1 MAARHEDRI
10 MVYANALRG
19 IMGLNRMLD
28 SAMLIAETK
37 TANKGRELSK
47 DEAYEAMLVV
57 ADRLRTANPFENQ
70 DDFYQAYLQMDEN
83 PDWEQLLYSGLKY
96 DRMGS
101 ILVPDALLA
110 QMVTHIKDETQTVL
124 IAEAE
129 KFVPNLKA
137 IVDEHMNCRFTFT
150 STNALYARVLERM
163 FTGYKNVSVANAN
176 IYSYGF
182 LNEKFDLIMSVPTFG
197 GRDLAEDS
205 SSFMCREYD
214 MVALENLLLH
224 IAPAG
229 RLVIVMPARIT
240 FAGGRVNDLR
250 KFVTQMYKLEEI
262 AELPDGI
269 FQNTGIKTFLIVIGD
284 GRTEDV
290 VVRRYEAA
298 GRKTKRGPVEALELK
313 EDTFAMAEELEEIGD
328 WSIDKLL
335 AQQDEEFMRYQASD
349 TRKIPLGE
357 VAEIFRGKSV
367 TKKDATGSI
376 GVVNISNIGQ
386 YEIDYSSLDKLDEE
400 ERKVQNY
407 LLQEGDVVLP
417 ARGTAI
423 RTAVFHEQ
431 SYPCIAS
438 SNVIVIRP
446 KATMLNSMFLKIFI
460 DSPIGNSM
468 ISSLQQ
474 GMTVMNISY
483 KDLKLLEV
491 PFPVFEEQEK
501 AAKEYEEAY
510 QNYMR
515 TTSEAEKQWK
525 KALNKL
531 QNF

>member
-1 MAARHEDRI
+1 
-10 MVYANALRG
+10 
-19 IMGLNRMLD
+19 MLV
-28 SAMLIAETK
+28 AETK
-37 TANKGRELSK
+37 AQNPGKDLSK
-47 DEAYEAMLVV
+47 EEAYEAMLVV
-57 ADRLRTANPFENQ
+57 ADKLCTSNPFKNP
-70 DDFYQAYLQMDEN
+70 DAFYRTYLNMDEN
-83 PDWEQLLYSGLKY
+83 PDWEQLLCDGIKY

-101 ILVPDALLA
+101 ITIPSVLLSK
-110 QMVTHIKDETQTVL
+110 MTDHITEETKTIL

-129 KFVPNLKA
+129 KVVPNLKTTVEA
-137 IVDEHMNCRFTFT
+137 HMNCQFTLT
-150 STNALYARVLERM
+150 SMNSLYARVLGRI
-163 FTGYKNVSVANAN
+163 FAGYSNVTVVNTS
-176 IYSYGF
+176 IYTYGF
-182 LNEKFDLIMSVPTFG
+182 LNEKFDLIISTPAFG
-197 GRDLAEDS
+197 GRDLADES
-205 SSFMCREYD
+205 ANFMCREYE

-269 FQNTGIKTFLIVIGD
+269 FQNTGIKTYLLVIGD

-290 VVRRYEAA
+290 IIRRYEAI
-298 GRKTKRGPVEALELK
+298 GRKTKRGPVESLELK
-313 EDTFAMAEELEEIGD
+313 EDTFAMVDELEEIGD

-335 AQQDEEFMRYQASD
+335 AQQDEAFMRYQASD

-367 TKKDATGSI
+367 TKKDANGAI

-386 YEIDYSSLDKLDEE
+386 YDIDYDGLDKLDEE

-407 LLQEGDVVLP
+407 ILQEGDVVLP

-423 RTAVFHEQ
+423 RTAVFHPQ

-446 KATMLNSMFLKIFI
+446 IANMLNSIYLKIFI

-491 PFPVFEEQEK
+491 PFPVIDEQETV
-501 AAKEYEEAY
+501 AKEYVEAY
-510 QNYMR
+510 QNY
-515 TTSEAEKQWK
+515 TKTITEAEKLWK
-525 KALNKL
+525 KTLEKL